1 MRGRLASRAVGGGRD
16 GIRTPKPFQAR
27 PSPPAPR
34 TPAPKLLCKG
44 VKSVIF
50 WRSKRQNQI
59 LEEKSIMDEQIKKPI
74 SRTIIVAIEKAP
86 GFPTPPLPQ
95 Y

>member
-1 MRGRLASRAVGGGRD
+1 M
-16 GIRTPKPFQAR
+16 
-27 PSPPAPR
+27 
-34 TPAPKLLCKG
+34 
-44 VKSVIF
+44 IF

-74 SRTIIVAIEKAP
+74 SRTIIVAIEKSP
-86 GFPTPPLPQ
+86 GFPPPPLPQ